1 MQKRNNISHFSV
13 SRPSIFRQDV
23 FIEKEERDLEMTK
36 KEKAALAAQFG
47 VSARELDG
55 EIERRGALLGVDHAT
70 GDWVVV
76 SFDKKVVFARAA

>member
-1 MQKRNNISHFSV
+1 
-13 SRPSIFRQDV
+13 
-23 FIEKEERDLEMTK
+23 MTK